1 MALAA
6 WPSDKPIELLVGYAA
21 GGSTDVMARTLAPFV
36 AKHLG
41 SGAQI
46 VVINRPGASG
56 EISMTQ
62 LQRAKPDG
70 YTLGIVNMPGYFFLP
85 MYRKSAYDPKEIA
98 LIGRV
103 VSDPTILVVRDDSK
117 FKTLIDVV
125 KDAKNKPGTISVGHN
140 GIGTNGHLAIVRLE
154 RATGAKFNL
163 IPYNGTAQQKVAL
176 AGGHLDIEM
185 VAASEIPD
193 PKQEA
198 VPIRMLA
205 QFANKKVDRVG
216 NVPTTY
222 ELGFPVEMTAERGFA
237 APAGLP
243 LEEKRRLIAALQA
256 AMSDPEYL
264 KAAVNDGPFLAFMA
278 GEQWEQSLA
287 GEATMYEDI
296 AKSLP
301 KE

>member
-1 MALAA
+1 
-6 WPSDKPIELLVGYAA
+6 
-21 GGSTDVMARTLAPFV
+21 
-36 AKHLG
+36 
-41 SGAQI
+41 
-46 VVINRPGASG
+46 
-56 EISMTQ
+56 
-62 LQRAKPDG
+62 
-70 YTLGIVNMPGYFFLP
+70 
-85 MYRKSAYDPKEIA
+85 
-98 LIGRV
+98 
-103 VSDPTILVVRDDSK
+103 VVRDDSK